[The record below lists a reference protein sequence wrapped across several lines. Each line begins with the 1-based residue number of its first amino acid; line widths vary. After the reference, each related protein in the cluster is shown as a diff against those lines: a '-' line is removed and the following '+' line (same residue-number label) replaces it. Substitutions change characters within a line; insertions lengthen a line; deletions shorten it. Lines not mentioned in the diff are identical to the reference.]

1 MNKEKFSAIQLFADG
16 IAAGA
21 QGSDGAN
28 APSNEGRVA
37 ADSSAEA
44 NEADTAD
51 NAEEFY
57 ALINGK
63 YKAEYQHMLENAL
76 SKRLKSNNKKLAEA
90 QQIIEAKKQ
99 DEENERRMADEA
111 SEQEFIERFDGWM
124 LEADE
129 LKQKYPSFDF
139 EYESSNAETGEQFRR
154 LLNSGIDVES
164 AYTVIHKNEIMG
176 GAMQYAYQKA
186 KQEMA
191 DMRTSRSNRP
201 NENSISSEHASAF
214 SYDISKLTPIQR
226 KLIKAAV
233 SRGEKV
239 SAENFRSFI

>member
-1 MNKEKFSAIQLFADG
+1 MNKEKFSAIQLFAEG
-16 IAAGA
+16 GAVGA

-28 APSNEGRVA
+28 ASSDNSRVA
-37 ADSSAEA
+37 ADSSAA
-44 NEADTAD
+44 VNEAETAD
-51 NAEEFY
+51 NAEDFY

-63 YKAEYQHMLENAL
+63 FKAEYQQMLENAL
-76 SKRLKSNNKKLAEA
+76 SKRLKSNNRKLAEA

-99 DEENERRMADEA
+99 EEENERQMADEA

-124 LEADE
+124 READE

-139 EYESSNAETGEQFRR
+139 EYESSNTETGEQFRR
-154 LLNSGIDVES
+154 LLNSGIDVEG
-164 AYTVIHKNEIMG
+164 AYTVIHKDEIMG
-176 GAMQYAYQKA
+176 GAMQYAYQRA

-191 DMRTSRSNRP
+191 DMRTSRSYRP

-214 SYDISKLTPIQR
+214 SYDISKLTPVQR

-239 SAENFRSFI
+239 SAENFRSFL